1 MKKQQE
7 THPCARCGK
16 PARKGYRY
24 CYCYYCY
31 LEVCDE
37 MVASRYFTRHPAIEA
52 PREQPASDERICPR
66 CHGTFRVTEATAC
79 FLTCPKCRRPDK
91 GGKRR
96 KIKEWPENDG
106 FGTAGRWDAGGN
118 EWDDAIR
125 TIEDH

>member
-16 PARKGYRY
+16 PARKGCRY
-24 CYCYYCY
+24 CYDCY

-52 PREQPASDERICPR
+52 PRAQPANNERICPR
-66 CHGTFRVTEATAC
+66 CHCTFRVTEATAC

-96 KIKEWPENDG
+96 KIKEWPKNDG

-118 EWDDAIR
+118 EWDDAVR
-125 TIEDH
+125 TIENF